1 MSEDKTLGI
10 ETTPFEDKIH
20 DEQATPND
28 EKNSH
33 ETKKPG
39 DDSILDKEKKAS
51 GKVTGG
57 KNPEEGRTLHKDK
70 QMSQE
75 EYLEQLHKYLRK
87 LPRQDYEDAMDYFT
101 EYFEDAD
108 EAATEALMDE
118 LGTPKEAAREIIAN
132 LLDRKLDQGRR
143 DDSEG
148 DFEVS
153 GVKSRRWFGFDKH
166 IVWTSMLLILAA
178 PIGVPIVVIL
188 LILLGC
194 FAICLGCALLCMILL
209 AGCLVLLGGRIA
221 LAAFTAISV
230 SGSGFVLLLGCSL
243 LTIGSGILALILM
256 AYLCK
261 WSALLIATLARK
273 IGRRKEAK

>member
-1 MSEDKTLGI
+1 
-10 ETTPFEDKIH
+10 
-20 DEQATPND
+20 
-28 EKNSH
+28 
-33 ETKKPG
+33 
-39 DDSILDKEKKAS
+39 
-51 GKVTGG
+51 
-57 KNPEEGRTLHKDK
+57 
-70 QMSQE
+70 
-75 EYLEQLHKYLRK
+75 
-87 LPRQDYEDAMDYFT
+87 
-101 EYFEDAD
+101 
-108 EAATEALMDE
+108 MDE